1 MPSGA
6 GSVKT
11 ARHPPP
17 SDEPGAAG
25 SSTAAGQSSTQYWR
39 DRGHSPDDRTSRRLV
54 HLVDMNELN
63 ETAPLERF
71 GLANQARQS
80 VQNLAT
86 GAQVLTLLTTL
97 RDRGWFRFLAEPRDL
112 DMLAEFSGL
121 PPTRLADILAVLRE
135 YGVVEQPDGSVRL
148 SPEYAAL
155 TGDDALI
162 SLDAVLDHHAMLS
175 KLMRTGAEDPGPLPL
190 SEDDA
195 LVIARA
201 VGGRANDG
209 TRAVYGE
216 VLLPQLPELTEV
228 LRNDRWLDVGC
239 GVASATLTMATL
251 YPEMNAVAIELVPT
265 VAAETVR
272 RAKAH
277 GVADRVDV
285 RAMDVRDLDEKDEFG
300 GAFWAQ
306 PFFPES
312 TRADTLAVIL
322 RALKPGGLL
331 YIQEMEPEPDE
342 AERPAYSVR
351 RLVAQGWDVPFGR
364 TAEQLADEVQAAGF
378 ELVRLTS
385 TDLGRFVIA
394 RRPA

>member
-1 MPSGA
+1 
-6 GSVKT
+6 
-11 ARHPPP
+11 
-17 SDEPGAAG
+17 
-25 SSTAAGQSSTQYWR
+25 
-39 DRGHSPDDRTSRRLV
+39 
-54 HLVDMNELN
+54 
-63 ETAPLERF
+63 
-71 GLANQARQS
+71 
-80 VQNLAT
+80 
-86 GAQVLTLLTTL
+86 
-97 RDRGWFRFLAEPRDL
+97 
-112 DMLAEFSGL
+112 
-121 PPTRLADILAVLRE
+121 VLRK

-175 KLMRTGAEDPGPLPL
+175 KLMRTGAEDPGLLPL

-277 GVADRVDV
+277 GWPTASTSWPW
-285 RAMDVRDLDEKDEFG
+285 MFG
-300 GAFWAQ
+300 TW
-306 PFFPES
+306 
-312 TRADTLAVIL
+312 TRRRNSAGPSG
-322 RALKPGGLL
+322 RSRSSPN
-331 YIQEMEPEPDE
+331 
-342 AERPAYSVR
+342 RP
-351 RLVAQGWDVPFGR
+351 GR
-364 TAEQLADEVQAAGF
+364 T
-378 ELVRLTS
+378 RS
-385 TDLGRFVIA
+385 
-394 RRPA
+394 P

>member
-1 MPSGA
+1 M
-6 GSVKT
+6 
-11 ARHPPP
+11 
-17 SDEPGAAG
+17 
-25 SSTAAGQSSTQYWR
+25 
-39 DRGHSPDDRTSRRLV
+39 
-54 HLVDMNELN
+54 HLVDVNELN
-63 ETAPLERF
+63 ETGPLERF

-80 VQNLAT
+80 LQTLAT
-86 GAQVLTLLTTL
+86 GSQVLTLLTAL
-97 RDRGWFRFLAEPRDL
+97 RDQGWFGYLAEPRDL
-112 DMLAEFSGL
+112 DTLAEFAGL
-121 PPTRLADILAVLRE
+121 PPTRLADILGVLEE
-135 YGVVEQPDGSVRL
+135 YGIVSWPDGTVRL

-162 SLDAVLDHHAMLS
+162 SLDAILDHHAMLS
-175 KLMRTGAEDPGPLPL
+175 RLMRTGVEDPGALPL

-216 VLLPQLPELTEV
+216 VLLPQLPELTAV
-228 LRNDRWLDVGC
+228 LRNERWLDVGC

-251 YPEMNAVAIELVPT
+251 YPEMRAVAVELVPT

-285 RAMDVRDLDEKDEFG
+285 RAMDVRELDEKDEFG

-306 PFFPES
+306 PFFPEA

-331 YIQEMEPEPDE
+331 FIQEMEPEPDE
-342 AERPAYSVR
+342 AERPAYAVR
-351 RLVAQGWDVPFGR
+351 RLVAQGWNVPFGR
-364 TAEQLADEVQAAGF
+364 TAEQLAEEAQAAGF
-378 ELVRLTS
+378 ELVRLTP
-385 TDLGRFVIA
+385 TDFGRFAIL
-394 RRPA
+394 RRPN

>member
-1 MPSGA
+1 
-6 GSVKT
+6 
-11 ARHPPP
+11 
-17 SDEPGAAG
+17 
-25 SSTAAGQSSTQYWR
+25 
-39 DRGHSPDDRTSRRLV
+39 V
-54 HLVDMNELN
+54 HLVDVNELN
-63 ETAPLERF
+63 ETGPLERF
-71 GLANQARQS
+71 GLANQARQNL
-80 VQNLAT
+80 QTLAT
-86 GAQVLTLLTTL
+86 GAEVLTLLTAL
-97 RDRGWFRFLAEPRDL
+97 RDQGWFRFLAAARDKAA
-112 DMLAEFSGL
+112 LAEFSGL
-121 PPTRLADILAVLRE
+121 PDKRLTDILAVLEE
-135 YGVVEQPDGSVRL
+135 YGIVEHPDGTVRL

-162 SLDAVLDHHAMLS
+162 SLDAVLDQHAMNSHLI
-175 KLMRTGAEDPGPLPL
+175 RTAAQDPGPLPL
-190 SEDDA
+190 TEDDA
-195 LVIARA
+195 LVIARS

-209 TRAVYGE
+209 TRAAYDQ
-216 VLLPQLPELTEV
+216 VLLPQLPELIAL
-228 LRNDRWLDVGC
+228 LRTDRWLDVGC

-285 RAMDVRDLDEKDEFG
+285 RATDVRDLDEKDEFG

-331 YIQEMEPEPDE
+331 FVQEMEPEPDE
-342 AERPAYSVR
+342 ADRPAYAVR
-351 RLVAQGWDVPFGR
+351 RLIAQGWDVPFGR
-364 TAEQLADEVQAAGF
+364 TAEQLAEEVQAAGF

-385 TDLGRFVIA
+385 TDFGRFVIA
-394 RRPA
+394 RRSS

>member
-1 MPSGA
+1 MSEI
-6 GSVKT
+6 
-11 ARHPPP
+11 
-17 SDEPGAAG
+17 DETG
-25 SSTAAGQSSTQYWR
+25 
-39 DRGHSPDDRTSRRLV
+39 
-54 HLVDMNELN
+54 
-63 ETAPLERF
+63 PLERF
-71 GLANQARQS
+71 GLANQARQNL
-80 VQNLAT
+80 QTLAT
-86 GAQVLTLLTTL
+86 GAQVLTLLTAL
-97 RDRGWFRFLAEPRDL
+97 RDQGWFGFLAEPRVVHE
-112 DMLAEFSGL
+112 LAEFSGL
-121 PPTRLADILAVLRE
+121 PPTRLADILGVLE
-135 YGVVEQPDGSVRL
+135 ECGVVEQSDGGVRL

-175 KLMRTGAEDPGPLPL
+175 RLMRTAVEDPGPLPL

-216 VLLPQLPELTEV
+216 VLLPQVPELLNVIQTA
-228 LRNDRWLDVGC
+228 RWLDVGC

-251 YPEMNAVAIELVPT
+251 YPQLNAVAIELVPA

-285 RAMDVRDLDEKDEFG
+285 RAMDARDLDDKDEFG

-331 YIQEMEPEPDE
+331 FVQEMEPEPDE
-342 AERPAYSVR
+342 DDRPAYAVR
-351 RLVAQGWDVPFGR
+351 RLVAQGWGVPFGR
-364 TAEQLADEVQAAGF
+364 TAEQLAEEIQAAGF
-378 ELVRLTS
+378 ELVRITP
-385 TDLGRFVIA
+385 TDFGRFVIA
-394 RRPA
+394 RRPI